1 MSGPVMSGPVM
12 SAPVVSN
19 RRNSLGREPF
29 ELPDTTDIDAVNA
42 AQVALIRLVAQ
53 GRLDAREAFYI
64 SRMLEHR
71 RRAIGTATL
80 WQKMKEIQAEGRQL
94 RGEEP

>member
-1 MSGPVMSGPVM
+1 MS
-12 SAPVVSN
+12 N
-19 RRNSLGREPF
+19 QKREAF
-29 ELPDTTDIDAVNA
+29 ELPDTTDLDSVNA
-42 AQVALIRLVAQ
+42 AQVAVIRRVAQ
-53 GRLDAREAFYI
+53 NQLDAREAFYI

-80 WQKMKEIQAEGRQL
+80 WQQMKELEAQGRQM

>member
-1 MSGPVMSGPVM
+1 MSGVE
-12 SAPVVSN
+12 
-19 RRNSLGREPF
+19 RERGREAF
-29 ELPDTTDIDAVNA
+29 ELPDTTDIDSVNA

-53 GRLDAREAFYI
+53 GRLGAREALHI

-80 WQKMKEIQAEGRQL
+80 WQKMKELEAQGRQL
-94 RGEEP
+94 RGEAPLGSETP

>member
-1 MSGPVMSGPVM
+1 MSEPKH
-12 SAPVVSN
+12 
-19 RRNSLGREPF
+19 EPF
-29 ELPDTTDIDAVNA
+29 ELPDTIDIDSVNA
-42 AQVALIRLVAQ
+42 AQVTLIRQVAQ
-53 GRLDAREAFYI
+53 GQIGARDGLHI

-80 WQKMKEIQAEGRQL
+80 WEKIQELEAEGRQM

>member
-1 MSGPVMSGPVM
+1 MSDRPMNHRPM
-12 SAPVVSN
+12 N
-19 RRNSLGREPF
+19 QRRREAF
-29 ELPDTTDIDAVNA
+29 ELPDTTDLDSVNA

-53 GRLDAREAFYI
+53 GQLAAREGLYI

-80 WQKMKEIQAEGRQL
+80 WQKLQELEAQGRQM
-94 RGEEP
+94 RGDP

>member
-1 MSGPVMSGPVM
+1 MSG
-12 SAPVVSN
+12 
-19 RRNSLGREPF
+19 RRHSHGRETF
-29 ELPDTTDIDAVNA
+29 ELPDTTDIDSVNA

-53 GRLDAREAFYI
+53 RQIGAREALYI

-80 WQKMKEIQAEGRQL
+80 WQKMQELEAQGRQM
-94 RGEEP
+94 RGEVP